1 MKSFYNIEIE
11 QVRNGYTQESISKK
25 LGVNRTTYRKWLDT
39 GTIPGEKLIALSD
52 LFDCSVDYL
61 LGRSDVRKYAA
72 IIQIA

>member
-39 GTIPGEKLIALSD
+39 GTIPVEKLIALSD